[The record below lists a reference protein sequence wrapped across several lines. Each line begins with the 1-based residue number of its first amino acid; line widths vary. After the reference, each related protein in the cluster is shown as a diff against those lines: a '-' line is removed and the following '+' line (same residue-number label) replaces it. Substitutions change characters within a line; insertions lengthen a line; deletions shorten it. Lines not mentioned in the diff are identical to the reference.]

1 MSSPQLFLR
10 EKDKTRLLALLDLYM
25 PDVAVWAYGSRVKGQ
40 AHDGSDLDI
49 VLRSRDLLPIPREQ
63 IHRLREALSES
74 NIPSLIDVLDWA
86 VIPESFQTE
95 ILKHHVILKN

>member
-10 EKDKTRLLALLDLYM
+10 EKDKSRLLALLDLHV
-25 PDVAVWAYGSRVKGQ
+25 PDAAVWVYGSRVKGQ

-49 VLRSRDLLPIPREQ
+49 VLRSRDLLPIPRAQ

-74 NIPSLIDVLDWA
+74 SIPILIDVEDWA
-86 VIPESFQTE
+86 KLPASFHAE
-95 ILKHHVILKN
+95 ILNQYVVLKV